1 MQDLEKKSVTELTQQ
16 VETLTRQVAD
26 LTQHTRSLEERAF
39 DLYTICQVGRA
50 FTGDNPLKISE
61 VLVAAMSDRIGAT
74 RALVLLAR
82 QPKGPF
88 KPIYS
93 YGLPNEM
100 VQRISFQPRQ
110 GILWQLLK
118 AGEPF
123 AVADSIGQTLF
134 PREFEEANLTQT
146 GICYWVPLVAKDE
159 VLGVVCLDKACDS
172 EAEARFFYLLASQGA
187 TALDNA
193 RLYQEL
199 QTSKRDL
206 GYQMNKLAMLYDV
219 GRALNV
225 IDDRNRLLTEILG
238 RAAAIAEAEKGS
250 IMLFDEGSD
259 ELVVQVVRGIDP
271 ETEQKILNGEIVT
284 KRLKRGEGVAGQVA
298 ATGTPMVVNNVFD
311 GPQFVRSLTS
321 RVNSILCVPLRVH
334 GDVIGVL
341 NITNKFQGK
350 SFSDADL
357 QIIQQVADQAAVAI
371 HNARLYE
378 MAVTDS
384 LTRLYIRR
392 HLFHRLN
399 EEMRR
404 AHRYK
409 HPVSLLMVDIDHF
422 KALNDAHGHP
432 CGDKVLVEV
441 ARILRRSVRETDL
454 VGRYGGEEFCLVM
467 PETDLD
473 GAFVVANRMHSLLE
487 ALELVWEGTP
497 LRIAVS
503 GGVATFPEQAS
514 TLEDLVR
521 FADAALYFSKRNG
534 RNQTNQFRPEHL
546 VYMKETSKLQPDK
559 MNGEIM
565 ESDLRSRSRLR
576 PAPKRKKTCGKT
588 VEEAAQNPPE
598 AQAEK
603 TEQKASPQS

>member
-1 MQDLEKKSVTELTQQ
+1 MQQDLEKKSVTELTQQ
-16 VETLTRQVAD
+16 VEGLTRQVAN
-26 LTQHTRSLEERAF
+26 LTQHTRGLEERAF

-50 FTGDNPLKISE
+50 FTGDNPVKISE
-61 VLVAAMSDRIGAT
+61 VLVAAMSDRIGAN

-82 QPKGPF
+82 QPRGPF
-88 KPIYS
+88 RPIYAH
-93 YGLPNEM
+93 GLPNEV
-100 VQRISFQPRQ
+100 VQKICFQPRQ

-123 AVADSIGQTLF
+123 AVADSSGQTLF
-134 PREFEEANLTQT
+134 PREFEESNLDQA
-146 GICYWVPLVAKDE
+146 GICYWVPLLAKDE
-159 VLGVVCLDKACDS
+159 VLGVVCLDKTCDS

-350 SFSDADL
+350 TFSDADL

-384 LTRLYIRR
+384 LTHLYIRR
-392 HLFHRLN
+392 HLFHRLS

-404 AHRYK
+404 ARRYS

-422 KALNDAHGHP
+422 KSLNDSHGHP
-432 CGDKVLVEV
+432 LRGQGPGGGGSHPAPFGSRNRPGRALWGRGVLPGH
-441 ARILRRSVRETDL
+441 ARDRSGRRVRGGQPDAQPAGGPGSGLGRDAPASRRERRRGHLPRPGHHPGGLGPLRRRRSVLLQAQRAEPDQP
-454 VGRYGGEEFCLVM
+454 VPARAPASHEGI
-467 PETDLD
+467 PEAPARRDER
-473 GAFVVANRMHSLLE
+473 GNHGIRPA
-487 ALELVWEGTP
+487 TP
-497 LRIAVS
+497 L
-503 GGVATFPEQAS
+503 P
-514 TLEDLVR
+514 
-521 FADAALYFSKRNG
+521 
-534 RNQTNQFRPEHL
+534 
-546 VYMKETSKLQPDK
+546 
-559 MNGEIM
+559 
-565 ESDLRSRSRLR
+565 
-576 PAPKRKKTCGKT
+576 
-588 VEEAAQNPPE
+588 
-598 AQAEK
+598 
-603 TEQKASPQS
+603 SPT

>member
-1 MQDLEKKSVTELTQQ
+1 MQQDLEKKSVAE
-16 VETLTRQVAD
+16 LTRQVED
-26 LTQHTRSLEERAF
+26 LTRQVTSLTQHTRSLEERAF

-50 FTGDNPLKISE
+50 FTGDNPVKISE
-61 VLVAAMSDRIGAT
+61 VLVAAMSDRIGAN

-82 QPKGPF
+82 QPRGPF
-88 KPIYS
+88 KPIYAH
-93 YGLPNEM
+93 GLPNEV
-100 VQRISFQPRQ
+100 VQKISFQPRQ

-123 AVADSIGQTLF
+123 AVADSSGQTLF
-134 PREFEEANLTQT
+134 PREFEESNLNQA
-146 GICYWVPLVAKDE
+146 GICYWVPLLAKDE
-159 VLGVVCLDKACDS
+159 VLGVVCLDKSCDS

-350 SFSDADL
+350 TFSDADL

-384 LTRLYIRR
+384 LTHLYIRR

-422 KALNDAHGHP
+422 KSLNDTHGHP

-467 PETDLD
+467 PETDIE

-487 ALELVWEGTP
+487 ALDLVWEGTP
-497 LRIAVS
+497 LRVAVS
-503 GGVATFPEQAS
+503 GGVATFPDQAT
-514 TLEDLVR
+514 TLEELVR
-521 FADAALYFSKRNG
+521 SADAALYFSKRNG
-534 RNQTNQFRPEHL
+534 RNQTSPFQPEHL
-546 VYMKETSKLQPDK
+546 LHLKESPKLNVDEL
-559 MNGEIM
+559 NGEIM
-565 ESDLRSRSRLR
+565 ESDLRPRSRPLPEPEQQMTSR
-576 PAPKRKKTCGKT
+576 QT
-588 VEEAAQNPPE
+588 VGPAAQDPPE
-598 AQAEK
+598 APTDK
-603 TEQKASPQS
+603 KACPRR